1 MLGCWILIMNDWFCI
16 GTQALLCE
24 RVSSRWRVADSNE
37 GKNLLDPLSYSDMER
52 RNRRGWSCWRSPAET
67 LSINGPRKP
76 PPFSFKSLFFSP
88 YVSIRK
94 SISHPSAELNRGKK
108 SNKKYPSR
116 HRQEGG
122 KMGDIESFFLGKE
135 TRKKRELENVFNWN
149 AFQHILFFWRF
160 LHHTSV
166 PKGQKIPKETIEC
179 QQYDRPRHIK
189 ERRRQRD
196 WINNLFGLSWQ
207 DIRADVSIG
216 RVILNT

>member
-1 MLGCWILIMNDWFCI
+1 MLY
-16 GTQALLCE
+16 ARLLNIDHE
-24 RVSSRWRVADSNE
+24 RLVLHRNTSSIVWESQLKMACCRLQRRE
-37 GKNLLDPLSYSDMER
+37 NLLDPLSYSDMER

-122 KMGDIESFFLGKE
+122 KMGDIESFFFWERIREKIENWRMYLIEMLSNIFCFFGGSSIILQSPRAKKS
-135 TRKKRELENVFNWN
+135 RKKRSNVSSMTDL
-149 AFQHILFFWRF
+149 AI
-160 LHHTSV
+160 
-166 PKGQKIPKETIEC
+166 
-179 QQYDRPRHIK
+179 
-189 ERRRQRD
+189 
-196 WINNLFGLSWQ
+196 
-207 DIRADVSIG
+207 
-216 RVILNT
+216 

>member
-24 RVSSRWRVADSNE
+24 RDSSRWRVADSNE

-122 KMGDIESFFLGKE
+122 KMGDIESFFLEKE
-135 TRKKRELENVFNWN
+135 TRKIENWRMYLIEILSNIFCFFCGSFIILQSPRAKKSRKKRSNVSSMTDL
-149 AFQHILFFWRF
+149 AI
-160 LHHTSV
+160 
-166 PKGQKIPKETIEC
+166 
-179 QQYDRPRHIK
+179 
-189 ERRRQRD
+189 
-196 WINNLFGLSWQ
+196 
-207 DIRADVSIG
+207 
-216 RVILNT
+216 